1 MTACPRSSVSLRTLA
16 STLLLSCIP
25 LTSALAPRGVQVAQK
40 SVSLSRVATAGR
52 STLFS
57 RTIARP
63 WGEVHRHGVETDKAL
78 PLRGQEP
85 LAMVASPSRAR
96 LGSGSQVARAS
107 VVSVATTAN
116 PSGMDKSSGMSKL
129 IFLAGSAIIL
139 SAVNNLLVEALFR
152 GEAPID
158 ASLWNLLNWS
168 MYFVCALI
176 ERIVFRLRGFKGK
189 ITDYMKL
196 GALTATGNYFT
207 YAALHY
213 VNYTIRVLFKA
224 AKVVPVMLVS
234 AIYVGKKYSMAE
246 YLNVLILVLS
256 ITFFSYGDAA
266 TAGAATSKF
275 DIRGIGMLGIGVVA
289 DALVSNFEE
298 KKLFGER
305 GASGNEVMLVTSFIS
320 AIYIA
325 IAMFASGQIWTAIE
339 YVKARPDIVQKAF
352 IACTAGYGSLSMSLR
367 IIQNFGAVTAE
378 TNKALRR
385 LITVF
390 ASIIQYKKP
399 FETFHMIGTALFGT
413 FLLGSFKIKV
423 DKSKR
428 KQQAAIG
435 GDDKLGTVPAT

>member
-1 MTACPRSSVSLRTLA
+1 MKNRTVADFRGHSRIPSPLLSIVAGPSRDVLISCHLVPRSPPDRLLHDGAALHVVRHFPKSENRCPHYWSLSFRAGRQPPQLPQHARCADQPCPMTACPRSSVSLRTLA

-129 IFLAGSAIIL
+129 IFLAG
-139 SAVNNLLVEALFR
+139 
-152 GEAPID
+152 
-158 ASLWNLLNWS
+158 
-168 MYFVCALI
+168 
-176 ERIVFRLRGFKGK
+176 GFKGK

-234 AIYVGKKYSMAE
+234 AIYVGK
-246 YLNVLILVLS
+246 
-256 ITFFSYGDAA
+256 
-266 TAGAATSKF
+266 
-275 DIRGIGMLGIGVVA
+275 
-289 DALVSNFEE
+289 
-298 KKLFGER
+298 
-305 GASGNEVMLVTSFIS
+305 
-320 AIYIA
+320 
-325 IAMFASGQIWTAIE
+325 
-339 YVKARPDIVQKAF
+339 
-352 IACTAGYGSLSMSLR
+352 
-367 IIQNFGAVTAE
+367 
-378 TNKALRR
+378 
-385 LITVF
+385 
-390 ASIIQYKKP
+390 
-399 FETFHMIGTALFGT
+399 
-413 FLLGSFKIKV
+413 
-423 DKSKR
+423 
-428 KQQAAIG
+428 
-435 GDDKLGTVPAT
+435 